1 MSILDAF
8 RRGRGRDAVV
18 VTVNDGAP
26 AILNMSPERLYKTQ
40 PALRAVVSFLAAN
53 IAQLPLKV
61 YRRDEETGDR
71 RRIRDDAVAMTLAH
85 PSPTMT
91 SYELM
96 DATCTDL
103 KLRGRAVWWIVE
115 SADTASGWAVQHI
128 PAAWIEATE
137 SYDDLVPAA
146 FKVTNPATGRTVR
159 IDAAQCVV
167 FGYYNP
173 DAPAGASSP
182 VAALKDVLA
191 EQVSAWRF
199 RNQVWARGGRVTSYI
214 TRPLGAE
221 WGEGARDKFAK
232 AWAEYS
238 GNAGASAGKTPLLED
253 GMDLKTVT
261 LNAREAEWAQAT
273 QLTRQD
279 VAAVYHVNPSLV
291 WHSDAQTYASAK
303 DNARALYAD
312 TLAPDLKMIADKI
325 NHVLLPMLGA
335 EPGEY
340 VEFDLF
346 AKLNGSF
353 EEQAAQLYQATGTP
367 YMMVSEARE
376 RLNLPY
382 IEGTDTIARPLNTAY
397 TDDFG
402 SDYVGGEFSD
412 LDEPDA
418 LAAKCACHAL
428 PAPKAD
434 PEPVRLKGR
443 PETADALAVARVM
456 RRFYK
461 RQGKAVVSKIDNP
474 KMRGKADGDEWPA
487 WWEAERWD
495 RELAD
500 DLQPVLQAI
509 ADRKG
514 RRAMRQMGL
523 DPDLYDAGRTS
534 AYIRAAAEGKARA
547 ANNVTYRE
555 LVRAIEGDIGE
566 DAEGATPR
574 GVFEKA
580 ETDRADMQGTSFAT
594 AILGFAVMEAA
605 RQGAPGRR
613 KTKTWIVTSG
623 NPRPEHAA
631 MDGETVPMDEEFSNG
646 AQYPGDQTLT
656 PDESCGCQCVTQVTI
671 Y

>member
-1 MSILDAF
+1 MGILDLF
-8 RRGRGRDAVV
+8 RRGRGRDAV
-18 VTVNDGAP
+18 TVYVSNGDASVLG
-26 AILNMSPERLYKTQ
+26 MSPEQLYATQ

-61 YRRDEETGDR
+61 YRRDDGTGDR
-71 RRIRDDAVAMTLAH
+71 RRIRDDAVALALARPAPGMTA
-85 PSPTMT
+85 
-91 SYELM
+91 YELM
-96 DATCTDL
+96 EATVTDL
-103 KLRGRAVWWIVE
+103 KLRGRAVWWAME
-115 SADTASGWAVQHI
+115 SGETESGWAIRPI
-128 PAAWIEATE
+128 PAAWIEDADTYE
-137 SYDDLVPAA
+137 GLEPSSFTVRSS
-146 FKVTNPATGRTVR
+146 ATGRA
-159 IDAAQCVV
+159 IEIPADECVV

-173 DAPAGASSP
+173 AEPAGASSP
-182 VAALKDVLA
+182 VSALKDVLA

-199 RNQVWARGGRVTSYI
+199 RNQVWANGGRISGYI
-214 TRPLGAE
+214 KRPLGAE
-221 WGEGARDKFAK
+221 WSNDARDKFAK
-232 AWAEYS
+232 GWAEYA
-238 GNAGASAGKTPLLED
+238 GNRGARAGSTPLLED
-253 GMDLKTVT
+253 GMEYVQTT
-261 LNAREAEWAQAT
+261 LNAREAEWAEAT

-325 NHVLLPMLGA
+325 NARLLPMLGA

-340 VEFDLF
+340 AEFDLF

-353 EEQAAQLYQATGTP
+353 EEQAAQLYQATGAP
-367 YMMVSEARE
+367 YMAVSEARE

-382 IEGTDTIARPLNTAY
+382 IEGTDTIARPLNIGY
-397 TDDFG
+397 GDDL
-402 SDYVGGEFSD
+402 GEPIPTGDFDD
-412 LDEPDA
+412 LDEPA
-418 LAAKCACHAL
+418 GIKCACAHAL
-428 PAPKAD
+428 PAPA
-434 PEPVRLKGR
+434 EAPVEIKGA

-474 KMRGKADGDEWPA
+474 KMRAKADGDEWPA

-500 DLQPVLQAI
+500 DLEPVLKQI
-509 ADRKG
+509 ADRRG

-523 DPDLYDAGRTS
+523 DADEYDADRTA
-534 AYIRAAAEGKARA
+534 AYIRAAAEGKAKA

-574 GVFEKA
+574 GVFDKA

-613 KTKTWIVTSG
+613 KTKTWVVTSG

-631 MDGETVPMDEEFSNG
+631 MNGETVPMDEEFSNG
-646 AQYPGDQTLT
+646 AMYPGDQTLT

>member
-1 MSILDAF
+1 MSILDVF
-8 RRGRGRDAVV
+8 RRGRGREAVV
-18 VTVNDGAP
+18 VTVRDGAP
-26 AILNMSPERLYKTQ
+26 AILNMTPEELYASQ

-53 IAQLPLKV
+53 IAQLPLKTYV
-61 YRRDEETGDR
+61 RDPETGDR
-71 RRIRDDAVAMTLAH
+71 RRVRDDAVALTLAH
-85 PSPTMT
+85 PSPVMT
-91 SYELM
+91 PYELM
-96 DATCTDL
+96 EATVVDL
-103 KLRGRAVWWIVE
+103 KLQGRAIWWIME
-115 SADTASGWAVQHI
+115 SGETESGWLIRPI
-128 PAAWIEATE
+128 PAAWIEKTQT
-137 SYDDLVPAA
+137 YDDLVPSSYVV
-146 FKVTNPATGRTVR
+146 KNPGTQRVVE
-159 IDAAQCVV
+159 IPAAQCII

-173 DAPAGASSP
+173 TNPAGATSP

-191 EQVSAWRF
+191 EQVNAWRF
-199 RNQVWARGGRVTSYI
+199 RTQVWNNGGRISGYI
-214 TRPLGAE
+214 KRPLGAE
-221 WGEGARDKFAK
+221 WSSEARDKFAK
-232 AWAEYS
+232 GWAEYA
-238 GNAGASAGKTPLLED
+238 GNRGARAGKTPLLED
-253 GMDLKTVT
+253 GMEYVQTT

-291 WHSDAQTYASAK
+291 WHADTQTYASAK

-312 TLAPDLKMIADKI
+312 TLAPDLKLIQDKL
-325 NHVLLPMLGA
+325 NAQLLPLLGA

-353 EEQAAQLYQATGTP
+353 EEQASQLYQATGAP
-367 YMMVSEARE
+367 YMAVSEARE

-382 IEGTDTIARPLNTAY
+382 IEGTDIIAKPLNIGYGDEFAETV
-397 TDDFG
+397 T
-402 SDYVGGEFSD
+402 GGEYAD
-412 LDEPDA
+412 LDEPDGM
-418 LAAKCACHAL
+418 AAKCSCHAL
-428 PAPKAD
+428 PAAK
-434 PEPVRLKGR
+434 EKPVELKGR
-443 PETADALAVARVM
+443 PETADAMAVARVM

-461 RQGKAVVSKIDNP
+461 RQGKAVISKIDNP
-474 KMRGKADGDEWPA
+474 KMRAKADDGEWPA

-500 DLQPVLQAI
+500 DLEPVLKEI
-509 ADRKG
+509 SDRRG
-514 RRAMRQMGL
+514 RRAMREMGL
-523 DPDLYDAGRTS
+523 DADGYDTARTA
-534 AYIRAAAEGKARA
+534 AYIRAAAEGKAKA

-555 LVRAIEGDIGE
+555 LVRALDGDISE

-594 AILGFAVMEAA
+594 AILGWSVMEAA
-605 RQGAPGRR
+605 RQGAPERR
-613 KTKTWIVTSG
+613 KTKTWLVTSG

-631 MDGETVPMDEEFSNG
+631 MNGETVPMDEEFSNG